1 MSIKDEINADRSW
14 TDAITNRVVL
24 RGMDGMAYLKWFAKR
39 ETKIDPVIPQ
49 FMHEFTHHWC
59 FNSSVGQATAFLRM
73 RAAFLSLFKKST
85 SEHDATL
92 DISKYMA
99 CTILLKPITEGL
111 ALFAECDTCPG
122 QSNVVSEVILAL
134 QMCFGFAP
142 LEGEHGQELSLQ
154 ALLQGTRLT
163 PDFLSDRKGLL
174 YFKPFDIDDAYLPG
188 YLSIKTLHSRL
199 KLRVPG
205 FFDPDLFLSFVR
217 TYFYEDSL
225 LVEALLSDE
234 KTETRAAEAVA
245 RRINR
250 RVAELIEDEE
260 LAQHVERF
268 EKSIADGQPELAMTE
283 GIGITSEDRSR
294 VKDRLAGAATNL
306 IRDVPK
312 EDNSMMLAAAV
323 ILSSIQL
330 RRFMAV
336 AAVPVEMSGNVD
348 GSLDALSVDGE
359 KLATIPSEQTASAAG
374 QQRELLVVIDASANC
389 MFQVIKG
396 IDDVRIVRRFGSSDA
411 NREELLRF
419 VQMRDLIQE
428 GADILEEECT
438 SLIKESGRAVTLN
451 HIIRETVRVAKE
463 LYLAVATLNV
473 MDKDLDRVKGLL
485 LEQGLRPFIH
495 EDATLARVLAGVG
508 LANTISAQVSTIVG
522 LSEAF
527 FRMDADLVRESIE
540 QLRSHSGLPLLIGS
554 KENVFA
560 LV

>member
-1 MSIKDEINADRSW
+1 MSIQEEINADRSW
-14 TDAITNRVVL
+14 TDAITNKVVL
-24 RGMDGMAYLKWFAKR
+24 RGMDGTAYLKWFAKR

-59 FNSSVGQATAFLRM
+59 FNSSVGQATAFLWM
-73 RAAFLSLFKKST
+73 RAAFLGLFKKPT
-85 SEHDATL
+85 SEHDAVL
-92 DISKYMA
+92 DISKYTA
-99 CTILLKPITEGL
+99 CTMLLKPITEGL
-111 ALFAECDTCPG
+111 ALFAECDTYSG

-134 QMCFGFAP
+134 QMCFGFPP
-142 LEGEHGQELSLQ
+142 LEGEHGQDLSIQ
-154 ALLQGTRLT
+154 ALLQATRMT
-163 PDFLSDRKGLL
+163 PDFLSDHKARL

-188 YLSIKTLHSRL
+188 YLSIKTIHSRL

-234 KTETRAAEAVA
+234 KNEVRAAEAVA
-245 RRINR
+245 RRINL
-250 RVAELIEDEE
+250 RVAELIEDEK
-260 LAQHVERF
+260 LAQRVERF

-283 GIGITSEDRSR
+283 DIAITSEDRSR
-294 VKDRLAGAATNL
+294 VKDKIVGAAADL

-312 EDNSMMLAAAV
+312 ENNSMMLAAAV

-336 AAVPVEMSGNVD
+336 AAVPIEMSGNVD
-348 GSLDALSVDGE
+348 GSLDVLSVDGE
-359 KLATIPSEQTASAAG
+359 KLAAIRSDQTASAAG
-374 QQRELLVVIDASANC
+374 RQRELLVVIDASANC

-396 IDDVRIVRRFGSSDA
+396 IDDVRIVKKFGSSDA
-411 NREELLRF
+411 NHEDLLRF
-419 VQMRDLIQE
+419 VATRDLIQE
-428 GADILEEECT
+428 GADIFEDECA
-438 SLIKESGRAVTLN
+438 SLIKESGLAVILN
-451 HIIRETVRVAKE
+451 YITRNTVRIAME
-463 LYLAVATLNV
+463 LYLSVATLNV

-495 EDATLARVLAGVG
+495 DDVTLARVLAGVG
-508 LANTISAQVSTIVG
+508 LVNTISTQVSTIVG
-522 LSEAF
+522 MSGAF
-527 FRMDADLVRESIE
+527 FGMDADLVRESID
-540 QLRSHSGLPLLIGS
+540 QLRSHNGLPLLIGS